1 MNNSKPWKKYPLI
14 DTELQA
20 VNELIQQT
28 IKTPHPS
35 LQSALLTM
43 ADNGGK
49 YLRPS
54 LLLLAARAVG
64 KVDEQTI
71 KLGASIEILH
81 MATLIHDD
89 IIDDSD
95 KRRGAVS
102 IQAAFG
108 KDVAVYTGD
117 LLFTDFFDLML
128 GAINEHDYFV
138 RNAQT
143 MRQILNGELGQMG
156 QRFNLKQTLNSYIS
170 DVRGK
175 TAALFRLAAE
185 EGAHFAGGNHAQTM
199 ALANFAE
206 NLGIAFQIVDDLLDY
221 NGGAQMNKPTLEDL
235 ATGVYS
241 LPLLLA
247 LDKPNLKQQLLPLL
261 NKKRQMT
268 LTNMQAAQRI
278 IVNSSVIS
286 ESQDLAKQYV
296 HQAVDCLNIL
306 KPNPAVRLL
315 KQLPNKLLTRNF

>member
-235 ATGVYS
+235 ATGVYA

-268 LTNMQAAQRI
+268 LTNMQAVQRI
-278 IVNSSVIS
+278 IVNSSVMS

>member
-1 MNNSKPWKKYPLI
+1 MNNSTPWKKYPLI
-14 DTELQA
+14 NTELQA
-20 VNELIQQT
+20 VNDLIQQT

-35 LQSALLTM
+35 LQTALLKM

-54 LLLLAARAVG
+54 LLLLAAHAVG
-64 KVDEQTI
+64 KTDEQTI

-95 KRRGAVS
+95 ERRGAVS

-128 GAINEHDYFV
+128 GAIDEHDYFV

-143 MRQILNGELGQMG
+143 MRQILNGELGQMD
-156 QRFNLKQTLNSYIS
+156 QRFNLKQTLDSYIS

-185 EGAHFAGGNHAQTM
+185 EGAHFAGGDHAQTM
-199 ALANFAE
+199 ALADFAE

-221 NGGAQMNKPTLEDL
+221 NGGEQMNKPTLEDL

-247 LDKPNLKQQLLPLL
+247 LGKTDLKQQLLPLL
-261 NKKRQMT
+261 DKKRQMT
-268 LTNMQAAQRI
+268 LTDMQAVQHI

-286 ESQDLAKQYV
+286 KSQDLARKYAQ
-296 HQAVDCLNIL
+296 QAVDSLNIL
-306 KPNPAVRLL
+306 KSNPAVELL
-315 KQLPNKLLTRNF
+315 KNLPNKLLKRHF

>member
-268 LTNMQAAQRI
+268 LTNMQAVQRI

-286 ESQDLAKQYV
+286 KSQDLAKQYV

>member
-143 MRQILNGELGQMG
+143 MRQILNGELGQMC

-268 LTNMQAAQRI
+268 LTNMQAVQRI

>member
-199 ALANFAE
+199 ALANFTE

-268 LTNMQAAQRI
+268 LTNMQAVQRI

>member
-175 TAALFRLAAE
+175 TATLFRLAAE

-268 LTNMQAAQRI
+268 LTNMQAVQRI
-278 IVNSSVIS
+278 IVNSSVMS

>member
-221 NGGAQMNKPTLEDL
+221 NDGAQMNKPTLEDL

-268 LTNMQAAQRI
+268 LTNMQAVQRI
-278 IVNSSVIS
+278 IVNSSVMS

>member
-175 TAALFRLAAE
+175 TATLFRLAAE

-268 LTNMQAAQRI
+268 LTNMQAVQRI

>member
-156 QRFNLKQTLNSYIS
+156 QHFNLKQTLNSYIS

-268 LTNMQAAQRI
+268 LTNMQAVQRI
-278 IVNSSVIS
+278 IVNSSVMS

>member
-1 MNNSKPWKKYPLI
+1 MTNSKPWKNYPLI
-14 DTELQA
+14 A
-20 VNELIQQT
+20 NELEEVNHFIQQK
-28 IKTPHPS
+28 IKTPHQS
-35 LQSALLTM
+35 LQAALLQM

-54 LLLLAARAVG
+54 LLLLAAHAVG
-64 KVDEQTI
+64 KTNAQTI
-71 KLGASIEILH
+71 KLASSIEILH

-95 KRRGAVS
+95 ERRGNVS

-128 GAINEHDYFV
+128 DAIDEHAYLV

-143 MRQILNGELGQMG
+143 MRQILNGELGQMAE
-156 QRFNLKQTLNSYIS
+156 RFNLKQSLADYLN
-170 DVRGK
+170 DVKGK

-185 EGAHFAGGNHAQTM
+185 EGAHFAGGSAKQSETLAQ
-199 ALANFAE
+199 FGE
-206 NLGIAFQIVDDLLDY
+206 NLGIAFQIVDDILDY
-221 NGGAQMNKPTLEDL
+221 SGGKQVNKPTLEDL

-247 LDKPNLKQQLLPLL
+247 LNQPALNTELLPLL
-261 NKKRQMT
+261 KKKRQIT
-268 LTNMQAAQRI
+268 LADMQKVQRI
-278 IVNSSVIS
+278 LLNSSVIDDS
-286 ESQDLAKQYV
+286 HKLAQEYA
-296 HQAVDCLNIL
+296 QRADDCLKIF
-306 KPNPAVRLL
+306 KPNPAILLL
-315 KQLPNKLLTRNF
+315 KKMPKKLLTRSF

>member
-1 MNNSKPWKKYPLI
+1 MNNSKPWKKYSLI

-95 KRRGAVS
+95 KRRGAGS

-268 LTNMQAAQRI
+268 LTNMQAVQRI
-278 IVNSSVIS
+278 IVNSSVMS

-315 KQLPNKLLTRNF
+315 KQLPNKLLTGNF

>member
-268 LTNMQAAQRI
+268 LTNMQAVQRI

>member
-35 LQSALLTM
+35 LQSTLLTM

-235 ATGVYS
+235 ATGVYA

>member
-35 LQSALLTM
+35 LQSTLLTM

-268 LTNMQAAQRI
+268 LTNMQAVQRI

>member
-14 DTELQA
+14 ASELEE
-20 VNELIQQT
+20 VNQFIQKT
-28 IKTPHPS
+28 IKTPNKS
-35 LQSALLTM
+35 LQTALLQM

-54 LLLLAARAVG
+54 LLLLAAHAVG
-64 KVDEQTI
+64 KANKQTI
-71 KLGASIEILH
+71 KLASSIEILH

-95 KRRGAVS
+95 ERRGNVS

-128 GAINEHDYFV
+128 NAIDENEYLV

-143 MRQILNGELGQMG
+143 MRKILNGELGQMAE
-156 QRFNLKQTLNSYIS
+156 RFNLKQTLDDYLS
-170 DVRGK
+170 DIEGK

-185 EGAHFAGGNHAQTM
+185 EGAHFAGGNIDQSN
-199 ALANFAE
+199 ALAQFGE
-206 NLGIAFQIVDDLLDY
+206 NLGIAFQIVDDILDY
-221 NGGAQMNKPTLEDL
+221 SGGKQLNKPTLEDL

-247 LDKPNLKQQLLPLL
+247 LNQPALRDKLLPLL

-268 LTNMQAAQRI
+268 LADMQKVQSILLDSTVIDDSHKLARQYAQKAI
-278 IVNSSVIS
+278 DN
-286 ESQDLAKQYV
+286 LA
-296 HQAVDCLNIL
+296 IF
-306 KPNPAVRLL
+306 KPNPAVLLL
-315 KQLPNKLLTRNF
+315 KKLPNTLLTRSF

>member
-268 LTNMQAAQRI
+268 LTNMQAVQRI
-278 IVNSSVIS
+278 IVNSSVMS

>member
-235 ATGVYS
+235 ATGVYA

>member
-35 LQSALLTM
+35 LQSTLLTM

-268 LTNMQAAQRI
+268 LTNMQAVQRI
-278 IVNSSVIS
+278 IVNSSVMS

>member
-221 NGGAQMNKPTLEDL
+221 NGGAQMNKP
-235 ATGVYS
+235 
-241 LPLLLA
+241 
-247 LDKPNLKQQLLPLL
+247 
-261 NKKRQMT
+261 
-268 LTNMQAAQRI
+268 
-278 IVNSSVIS
+278 
-286 ESQDLAKQYV
+286 
-296 HQAVDCLNIL
+296 H
-306 KPNPAVRLL
+306 
-315 KQLPNKLLTRNF
+315 

>member
-143 MRQILNGELGQMG
+143 MRQILNGELGQMC

-268 LTNMQAAQRI
+268 LTNMQAVQRI
-278 IVNSSVIS
+278 IVNSSVMS